1 MTDKTEEELELETL
15 EVETRLVEAEIP
27 TMSPEGI
34 ASRER
39 AHAIK
44 VAKFLAGGK

>member
-1 MTDKTEEELELETL
+1 MVDKEEK
-15 EVETRLVEAEIP
+15 VEKKVEIKKIKLD
-27 TMSPEGI
+27 PEAI

-44 VAKFLAGGK
+44 VAKFLAGGEF

>member
-1 MTDKTEEELELETL
+1 MDEEKEIIKAKEEPK
-15 EVETRLVEAEIP
+15 LVAKPKPLKVALDPEA
-27 TMSPEGI
+27 I

-44 VAKFLAGGK
+44 VAESIAGGR